1 MNRIQ
6 ITDEWLYRYMP
17 MAAEAF
23 LEDIEKE
30 IDYKY
35 EFSIG
40 FEKKMKRL
48 QRWERRRSIRSA
60 VYKIGRRYLHI
71 AAVVVVIVFLC
82 SMSIEACRIVFFD
95 TIKTIWED
103 SFLYPESVKLI
114 VFICQ
119 STIRLAKSRKC
130 TLIML
135 NKPVLM

>member
-82 SMSIEACRIVFFD
+82 SMSIEACRIVFF
-95 TIKTIWED
+95 
-103 SFLYPESVKLI
+103 
-114 VFICQ
+114 
-119 STIRLAKSRKC
+119 
-130 TLIML
+130 
-135 NKPVLM
+135 